1 MTRNRQ
7 IALRRRPTGLP
18 TVDDYEIRDGE
29 PPRPGDGQIL
39 VRTLLLSIDPAMRGW
54 VLEAATMSSPCP
66 SAR

>member
-7 IALRRRPTGLP
+7 IVLRRRPTGLP

-29 PPRPGDGQIL
+29 PPRPEEGEIL

-54 VLEAATMSSPCP
+54 VLQGRNYVQPVP
-66 SAR
+66 VGR